1 MFDTTSTDQFDPTQS
16 GVIAGLDAQFGINDK
31 HCEFSK
37 ASSFG
42 INLDDDPWA
51 ELKAS
56 SAEANASASTDD
68 LTGAESGATQGFNS
82 GGNIIQGGNTTN
94 AEKNEVANLLNDS
107 RYNRDAVTG
116 TRTFTNSEWVSSFD
130 QGDSRG
136 NAHDVGTIVY
146 RENAVINGNIGHAI
160 GRSRDENDYF
170 KFTVGK
176 AGDIQLSLTG
186 LSGNAGLALYNSQGS
201 LLDYSD
207 RTNNTSEIITKNLNN
222 GDYYAR
228 VYNYNRAPWNH
239 SQSNYNLNI
248 ERKADALES
257 SWESRIVDSSIK
269 NAALN
274 SIKTDNH
281 LSRKDVIGILN
292 SSRDFGSVHS
302 SELQDLR
309 SFYNY
314 AIDTNNVRNDVKVLS
329 HKVLFGH
336 RSNQWYTGSDSIRDT
351 LGNLTSGTTSTDMS
365 LLIGK
370 HFFGA
375 DRPAIE
381 SDDTGSYTQ
390 AGGSLFIN
398 GVSHDDADQGAVGTC
413 YVLSALAGTAN
424 DKPSVINNMFHDN
437 GDGTWTVKFTT
448 NGATDYVTVDR
459 MMATAANGRYL
470 YANDGG
476 DGGTQDVVASNNE
489 LWVALAEKAYAQLN
503 ESNKIGQDGTNSY
516 GGISGGWPD
525 DATTHVTGIGA
536 KDQRVNYFSWFG
548 VSDSE
553 LQALV
558 NSNKV
563 VTVWG
568 FDASA
573 DGDYV
578 GETNVQSGVR
588 SHAYSITGYNQSNGR
603 YSIRNPWDTEHLS
616 LTHSQLRQLNASI
629 GWSNS

>member
-1 MFDTTSTDQFDPTQS
+1 MFGTTNTDQFDPTQS
-16 GVIAGLDAQFGINDK
+16 GVIADFEAQFGLNDK

-42 INLDDDPWA
+42 LDLDDDDPWA

-56 SAEANASASTDD
+56 SAEANANASTDD
-68 LTGAESGATQGFNS
+68 LTGAEAGATQGFNS
-82 GGNIIQGGNTTN
+82 GGNVIQGGNTTN
-94 AEKNEVANLLNDS
+94 AEKNEVVDLLNDS

-116 TRTFTNSEWVSSFD
+116 TRTFTNSEWVSRFD

-146 RENAVINGNIGHAI
+146 RGNAVINGNIGHGI
-160 GRSRDENDYF
+160 GRSRDKDDYF

-176 AGDIQLSLTG
+176 AGEIQLSLTG

-207 RTNNTSEIITKNLNN
+207 RTNNTSESITENLTN

-239 SQSNYNLNI
+239 SQSNYSLNI

-257 SWESRIVDSSIK
+257 LWESRIVDKSIE

-329 HKVLFGH
+329 NKVLFGH

-351 LGNLTSGTTSTDMS
+351 LGNLAAGTSSTDMS

-370 HFFGA
+370 HFLGT

-381 SDDTGSYTQ
+381 SNDTGTYTR
-390 AGGSLFIN
+390 AGGTLFKN
-398 GVSHDDADQGAVGTC
+398 GVSRDDIDQGAVGTC
-413 YVLSALAGTAN
+413 FVLAALSGTAN
-424 DKPSVINNMFHDN
+424 DKPSAINNMFHDN

-448 NGATDYVTVDR
+448 TAT
-459 MMATAANGRYL
+459 
-470 YANDGG
+470 
-476 DGGTQDVVASNNE
+476 
-489 LWVALAEKAYAQLN
+489 
-503 ESNKIGQDGTNSY
+503 
-516 GGISGGWPD
+516 P
-525 DATTHVTGIGA
+525 
-536 KDQRVNYFSWFG
+536 
-548 VSDSE
+548 
-553 LQALV
+553 
-558 NSNKV
+558 
-563 VTVWG
+563 
-568 FDASA
+568 
-573 DGDYV
+573 
-578 GETNVQSGVR
+578 
-588 SHAYSITGYNQSNGR
+588 ITS
-603 YSIRNPWDTEHLS
+603 PWI
-616 LTHSQLRQLNASI
+616 A
-629 GWSNS
+629 